1 MTAEDRGFALA
12 PTKKDL
18 NPWYSS
24 KASREADRDVADD
37 EDCRERKK
45 GDDRRWVT
53 FSASFR
59 VYVYVC

>member
-24 KASREADRDVADD
+24 SRSREADRDIADD

-45 GDDRRWVT
+45 GDDRRCVA
-53 FSASFR
+53 FSASLC